1 MLSEHDK
8 LIIIIIL
15 RNRPPLEPNCNI
27 LAALLRSRPH
37 GEVIPHLSGR
47 SGGDRGGGAQNAAVL
62 HFASRILHRCRV
74 QPDCSGAQCEP
85 KILHWFPLK
94 YCRGALLHFCT
105 FALVRCAVVPVPHL
119 CSLQC
124 RLCTQILHSLQHDR
138 RNTTP
143 YVESETSRASLKY
156 KVIPPGT
163 NCEEL
168 GFLL

>member
-1 MLSEHDK
+1 MISEHDK
-8 LIIIIIL
+8 FIIIIIL

-47 SGGDRGGGAQNAAVL
+47 SGGNRGGAAQNTAVL

-94 YCRGALLHFCT
+94 YCRGALLHW
-105 FALVRCAVVPVPHL
+105 CAVQLYL
-119 CSLQC
+119 CRTCAVCSADSALKYC
-124 RLCTQILHSLQHDR
+124 IHC
-138 RNTTP
+138 NTTAAILP
-143 YVESETSRASLKY
+143 RMLNLKLH
-156 KVIPPGT
+156 
-163 NCEEL
+163 ER
-168 GFLL
+168 FLNIK

>member
-1 MLSEHDK
+1 MLSEHEK
-8 LIIIIIL
+8 FIIIIIL

-47 SGGDRGGGAQNAAVL
+47 SGGNRGGAAQNTAVL

-74 QPDCSGAQCEP
+74 QTDCSGAQCEP
-85 KILHWFPLK
+85 KILHWFPYEILQ
-94 YCRGALLHFCT
+94 RCT
-105 FALVRCAVVPVPHL
+105 FTLVRCAVVPVPHL

-138 RNTTP
+138 R
-143 YVESETSRASLKY
+143 
-156 KVIPPGT
+156 T

>member
-1 MLSEHDK
+1 M
-8 LIIIIIL
+8 IIIIIL

-47 SGGDRGGGAQNAAVL
+47 SGGNRGGAAQNTAVL

-74 QPDCSGAQCEP
+74 QPECSGAQCEP

-94 YCRGALLHFCT
+94 YCRGALLHW
-105 FALVRCAVVPVPHL
+105 CAVQLYL
-119 CSLQC
+119 CRTCAVCSADSALKYC
-124 RLCTQILHSLQHDR
+124 IHC
-138 RNTTP
+138 NTTAAILP
-143 YVESETSRASLKY
+143 RMLNLKLHKRFFKY